1 MDEIILI
8 LILVLVLAVFIEI
21 AVFVIRM
28 LLTKKKVEEEATIDE
43 VIEGSN
49 KSKKDDFGRFH
60 GVLKRER
67 IHDFLGFDSV
77 DNGMIIRKDR
87 KEFVMVLLCNGV
99 NFDLRSERE
108 KLAIEE
114 GFLQFLNTLKMP
126 VQLYVQ
132 TRSLNFT
139 DIIKDYRDRA
149 QGFKNEIEEL
159 ADKMKK
165 ALATGQ
171 QENYRKFEYLY
182 NNKKR
187 LWEYAQDSLMYTE
200 KLNRNRNVLEQK
212 TFIVVSY
219 YMEELGQRAEKYT
232 QEEKESIIF
241 SELFT
246 RCNNISNALRGS
258 SVTSRVL
265 DSQELVELLF
275 NAFNR
280 DELENINLKN
290 YLENEADKLYT
301 TSQDVLNKRKRML
314 QEEINIQGIE
324 LATQSIT
331 QADKK
336 RKREIEELEKNKI
349 EKIKEKAK
357 VTLEQYKSSFDED
370 LYESAQDIIDETKL
384 DKDGKI
390 EKNKK

>member
-1 MDEIILI
+1 MSEIMMLLI
-8 LILVLVLAVFIEI
+8 LILVFAVFVEI

-28 LLTKKKVEEEATIDE
+28 LLKSKKTDDEATIDE
-43 VIEGSN
+43 VVDGNE
-49 KSKKDDFGRFH
+49 KAKREDFGRFH
-60 GVLKRER
+60 GVLRRER
-67 IHDFLGFDSV
+67 VHDFLGFDSV

-87 KEFVMVLLCNGV
+87 KEFIMVLLCNGV

-114 GFLQFLNTLKMP
+114 GFLQFLNTLKNP

-139 DIIKDYRDRA
+139 DIIKDYKDRTEI
-149 QGFKNEIEEL
+149 FKKEIDDL
-159 ADKMKK
+159 AEKMKK
-165 ALATGQ
+165 ALATS
-171 QENYRKFEYLY
+171 QEEKYRKYEYLY
-182 NNKKR
+182 NNKRR
-187 LWEYAQDSLMYTE
+187 LWEYAQDTLMYTE
-200 KLNRNRNVLEQK
+200 RLNRNRNVLEQK
-212 TFIVVSY
+212 TYIIVSY
-219 YMEELGQRAEKYT
+219 YAEELGQRGENYT
-232 QEEKESIIF
+232 QEERESIIF

-246 RCNNISNALRGS
+246 RCNNISNALRS
-258 SVTSRVL
+258 SSISSRVL
-265 DSQELVELLF
+265 NSEELVELLF

-301 TSQDVLNKRKRML
+301 TSQDILNKRKKML

-331 QADKK
+331 KADKK
-336 RKREIEELEKNKI
+336 RKKEIEELEKNKN

-357 VTLEQYKSSFDED
+357 VTLEQYKSSFEEN
-370 LYESAQDIIDETKL
+370 LYKDAQNIIDETEI
-384 DKDGKI
+384 DENGKF
-390 EKNKK
+390 KN

>member
-1 MDEIILI
+1 MSEIMMLLI
-8 LILVLVLAVFIEI
+8 LILVFAVFVEI

-28 LLTKKKVEEEATIDE
+28 LLKSKKTDDEATIDE
-43 VIEGSN
+43 VVDGNE
-49 KSKKDDFGRFH
+49 KAKREDFGRFH
-60 GVLKRER
+60 GVLRRER
-67 IHDFLGFDSV
+67 VHDFLGFDSV
-77 DNGMIIRKDR
+77 DNGRIIRKDR
-87 KEFVMVLLCNGV
+87 KEFIMVLLCNGV

-114 GFLQFLNTLKMP
+114 GFLQFLNTLKNP

-139 DIIKDYRDRA
+139 DIIKDYKDRTEI
-149 QGFKNEIEEL
+149 FKREIDDL
-159 ADKMKK
+159 AEKMKK
-165 ALATGQ
+165 ALATS
-171 QENYRKFEYLY
+171 QEEKYRKYEYLY
-182 NNKKR
+182 NNKRR
-187 LWEYAQDSLMYTE
+187 LWEYAQDTLMYTE
-200 KLNRNRNVLEQK
+200 RLNRNRNVLEQK
-212 TFIVVSY
+212 TYIIVSY
-219 YMEELGQRAEKYT
+219 YAEELGQRGENYT
-232 QEEKESIIF
+232 QEERESIIF

-246 RCNNISNALRGS
+246 RCNNISNALRS
-258 SVTSRVL
+258 SSISSRVL
-265 DSQELVELLF
+265 NSEELVELLF

-331 QADKK
+331 KADKK
-336 RKREIEELEKNKI
+336 RKKEIEELEKNKN

-357 VTLEQYKSSFDED
+357 VTLEQYKSSFEEN
-370 LYESAQDIIDETKL
+370 LYKDAQNIIDETEI
-384 DKDGKI
+384 DENGKF
-390 EKNKK
+390 KN

>member
-1 MDEIILI
+1 MSEIMMLLI
-8 LILVLVLAVFIEI
+8 LILVFAVFIEI

-28 LLTKKKVEEEATIDE
+28 LLKSKKTDDEATIDE
-43 VIEGSN
+43 VVDGNE
-49 KSKKDDFGRFH
+49 KAKREDFGRFH
-60 GVLKRER
+60 GVLRRER
-67 IHDFLGFDSV
+67 VHDFLGFDSV

-87 KEFVMVLLCNGV
+87 KEFIMVLLCNGV

-114 GFLQFLNTLKMP
+114 GFLQFLNTLKNP

-139 DIIKDYRDRA
+139 DIIKDYKDRTEI
-149 QGFKNEIEEL
+149 FKKEIDDL
-159 ADKMKK
+159 AEKMKK
-165 ALATGQ
+165 ALATS
-171 QENYRKFEYLY
+171 QEEKYRKYEYLY
-182 NNKKR
+182 NNKRR
-187 LWEYAQDSLMYTE
+187 LWEYAQDTLMYTE
-200 KLNRNRNVLEQK
+200 RLNRNRNVLEQK
-212 TFIVVSY
+212 TYIIVSY
-219 YMEELGQRAEKYT
+219 YAEELGQRGENYT
-232 QEEKESIIF
+232 QEERESIIF

-246 RCNNISNALRGS
+246 RCNNISNALRS
-258 SVTSRVL
+258 SSISSRVL
-265 DSQELVELLF
+265 NSEELVELLF

-301 TSQDVLNKRKRML
+301 TSQDVLNKRKKML

-331 QADKK
+331 KADKK
-336 RKREIEELEKNKI
+336 RKKEIEELEKNKK

-357 VTLEQYKSSFDED
+357 VTLEQYKSSFEEN
-370 LYESAQDIIDETKL
+370 LYKDAQNIIDETEI
-384 DKDGKI
+384 DENGKF
-390 EKNKK
+390 KN

>member
-1 MDEIILI
+1 MSEIMMLLI
-8 LILVLVLAVFIEI
+8 LILVFAVFVEI

-28 LLTKKKVEEEATIDE
+28 LLKSKKTDDEATIDE
-43 VIEGSN
+43 VVDGNE
-49 KSKKDDFGRFH
+49 KAKREDFGRFH
-60 GVLKRER
+60 GVLRRER
-67 IHDFLGFDSV
+67 VHDFLGFDSV

-87 KEFVMVLLCNGV
+87 KEFIMVLLCNGV

-114 GFLQFLNTLKMP
+114 GFLQFLNTLKNP

-139 DIIKDYRDRA
+139 DIIKDYKDRTEI
-149 QGFKNEIEEL
+149 FKKEIDDL
-159 ADKMKK
+159 AEKMKK
-165 ALATGQ
+165 ALATS
-171 QENYRKFEYLY
+171 QEEKYRKYEYLY
-182 NNKKR
+182 NNKRR
-187 LWEYAQDSLMYTE
+187 LWEYAQDTLMYTE
-200 KLNRNRNVLEQK
+200 RLNRNRNVLEQK
-212 TFIVVSY
+212 TYIIVSY
-219 YMEELGQRAEKYT
+219 YEEELGQRGENYT
-232 QEEKESIIF
+232 QEERESIIF

-246 RCNNISNALRGS
+246 RCNNISNALRS
-258 SVTSRVL
+258 SSISSRVL
-265 DSQELVELLF
+265 NSEELVELLF

-331 QADKK
+331 KADKK
-336 RKREIEELEKNKI
+336 RKKEIEELEKNKN

-357 VTLEQYKSSFDED
+357 VTLEQYKSSFEEN
-370 LYESAQDIIDETKL
+370 LYKDAQNIIDETEI
-384 DKDGKI
+384 DENGKF
-390 EKNKK
+390 KN

>member
-1 MDEIILI
+1 MSEIMMLLI
-8 LILVLVLAVFIEI
+8 LILVFAVFVEI

-28 LLTKKKVEEEATIDE
+28 LLKSKKTDDEATIDE
-43 VIEGSN
+43 VVDGNE
-49 KSKKDDFGRFH
+49 KAKREDFGRFH
-60 GVLKRER
+60 GVLRRER
-67 IHDFLGFDSV
+67 VHDFLGFDSV

-87 KEFVMVLLCNGV
+87 KEFIMVLLCNGV

-114 GFLQFLNTLKMP
+114 GFLQFLNTLKNP

-139 DIIKDYRDRA
+139 DIIKDYKDRTEI
-149 QGFKNEIEEL
+149 FKKEIDDL
-159 ADKMKK
+159 AEKMKK
-165 ALATGQ
+165 ALATS
-171 QENYRKFEYLY
+171 QEEKYRKYEYLY
-182 NNKKR
+182 NNKRR
-187 LWEYAQDSLMYTE
+187 LWEYAQDTLMYTE
-200 KLNRNRNVLEQK
+200 RLNRNRNVLEQK
-212 TFIVVSY
+212 TYIIVSY
-219 YMEELGQRAEKYT
+219 YAEELGQRGENYT
-232 QEEKESIIF
+232 QEERESIIF

-258 SVTSRVL
+258 SISSRVL
-265 DSQELVELLF
+265 NSEELVELLF

-301 TSQDVLNKRKRML
+301 TSQDVLNKRKKML

-331 QADKK
+331 KADKK
-336 RKREIEELEKNKI
+336 RKKEIEELEKNKN

-357 VTLEQYKSSFDED
+357 VTLEQYKSSFEEN
-370 LYESAQDIIDETKL
+370 LYKDAQNIIDETEI
-384 DKDGKI
+384 DENGKF
-390 EKNKK
+390 KN

>member
-1 MDEIILI
+1 MSEIMMLLI
-8 LILVLVLAVFIEI
+8 LILVFAVFVEI

-28 LLTKKKVEEEATIDE
+28 LLKSKKTDDEATIDE
-43 VIEGSN
+43 VVDGNE
-49 KSKKDDFGRFH
+49 KAKREDFGRFH
-60 GVLKRER
+60 GVLRRER
-67 IHDFLGFDSV
+67 VHDFLEFDSV

-87 KEFVMVLLCNGV
+87 KEFIMVLLCNGV

-114 GFLQFLNTLKMP
+114 GFLQFLNTLKNP

-139 DIIKDYRDRA
+139 DIIKDYKDRTEI
-149 QGFKNEIEEL
+149 FKKEIDDL
-159 ADKMKK
+159 AEKMKK
-165 ALATGQ
+165 ALATS
-171 QENYRKFEYLY
+171 QEEKYRKYEYLY
-182 NNKKR
+182 NNKRR
-187 LWEYAQDSLMYTE
+187 LWEYAQDTLMYTE
-200 KLNRNRNVLEQK
+200 RLNRNRNVLEQK
-212 TFIVVSY
+212 TYIIVSY
-219 YMEELGQRAEKYT
+219 YAEELGQRGENYT
-232 QEEKESIIF
+232 QEERESIIF

-246 RCNNISNALRGS
+246 RCNNISNALRS
-258 SVTSRVL
+258 SSISSRVL
-265 DSQELVELLF
+265 NSEELVELLF

-301 TSQDVLNKRKRML
+301 TSQDVLNKRKKML

-331 QADKK
+331 KADKK
-336 RKREIEELEKNKI
+336 RKKEIEELEKNKN

-357 VTLEQYKSSFDED
+357 VTLEQYKSSFEEN
-370 LYESAQDIIDETKL
+370 LYKDAQNIIDETEI
-384 DKDGKI
+384 DENGKF
-390 EKNKK
+390 KN

>member
-1 MDEIILI
+1 MSEIMMLLI
-8 LILVLVLAVFIEI
+8 LILVFAVFVEI

-28 LLTKKKVEEEATIDE
+28 LLKSKKTDDEATIDE
-43 VIEGSN
+43 VVDGNE
-49 KSKKDDFGRFH
+49 KAKREDFGRFH
-60 GVLKRER
+60 GVLRRER
-67 IHDFLGFDSV
+67 VHDFLGFDSV

-87 KEFVMVLLCNGV
+87 KEFIMVLLCNGE

-114 GFLQFLNTLKMP
+114 GFLQFLNTLKNP

-139 DIIKDYRDRA
+139 DIIKDYKDRTEI
-149 QGFKNEIEEL
+149 FKKEIDDL
-159 ADKMKK
+159 AEKMKK
-165 ALATGQ
+165 ALATS
-171 QENYRKFEYLY
+171 QEEKYRKYEYLY
-182 NNKKR
+182 NNKRR
-187 LWEYAQDSLMYTE
+187 LWEYAQDTLMYTE
-200 KLNRNRNVLEQK
+200 RLNRNRNVLEQK
-212 TFIVVSY
+212 TYIIVSY
-219 YMEELGQRAEKYT
+219 YAEELGQRGENYT
-232 QEEKESIIF
+232 QEERESIIF

-246 RCNNISNALRGS
+246 RCNNISNALRS
-258 SVTSRVL
+258 SSISSRVL
-265 DSQELVELLF
+265 NSEELVELLF

-301 TSQDVLNKRKRML
+301 TSQDVLNKRKKML

-331 QADKK
+331 KADKK
-336 RKREIEELEKNKI
+336 RKKEIEELEKNKN

-357 VTLEQYKSSFDED
+357 VTLEQYKSSFEEN
-370 LYESAQDIIDETKL
+370 LYKDAQNIIDETEI
-384 DKDGKI
+384 DENGKF
-390 EKNKK
+390 KN

>member
-1 MDEIILI
+1 MMLLI
-8 LILVLVLAVFIEI
+8 LILVF

-28 LLTKKKVEEEATIDE
+28 LLKSKKTDDEATIDE
-43 VIEGSN
+43 VVEGN
-49 KSKKDDFGRFH
+49 EKAKREDFGRFH
-60 GVLKRER
+60 GVLRRER
-67 IHDFLGFDSV
+67 VHDFLGFDSV

-87 KEFVMVLLCNGV
+87 KEFIMVLLCNGV

-114 GFLQFLNTLKMP
+114 GFLQFLNTLKNP

-139 DIIKDYRDRA
+139 DIIKDYKDRTEI
-149 QGFKNEIEEL
+149 FKKEIDDL
-159 ADKMKK
+159 AEKMKK
-165 ALATGQ
+165 ALATS
-171 QENYRKFEYLY
+171 QEEKYRKYEYLY
-182 NNKKR
+182 NNKRR
-187 LWEYAQDSLMYTE
+187 LWEYAQDTLMYTE
-200 KLNRNRNVLEQK
+200 RLNRNRNVLEQK
-212 TFIVVSY
+212 TYIIVSY
-219 YMEELGQRAEKYT
+219 YAEELGQRGENYT
-232 QEEKESIIF
+232 QEERESIIF

-246 RCNNISNALRGS
+246 RCNNISNALRS
-258 SVTSRVL
+258 SSISSRVL
-265 DSQELVELLF
+265 NSEELVELLF

-331 QADKK
+331 KADKK
-336 RKREIEELEKNKI
+336 RKKEIEELEKNKN

-357 VTLEQYKSSFDED
+357 VTLEQYKSSFEEN
-370 LYESAQDIIDETKL
+370 LYKDAQNIIDETEI
-384 DKDGKI
+384 DENGKF
-390 EKNKK
+390 KN

>member
-1 MDEIILI
+1 MSEIMMLLI
-8 LILVLVLAVFIEI
+8 LILVFAVFVEI

-28 LLTKKKVEEEATIDE
+28 LLKSKKTDDEATIDE
-43 VIEGSN
+43 VVDGNE
-49 KSKKDDFGRFH
+49 KAKREDFGRFH
-60 GVLKRER
+60 GVLRRER
-67 IHDFLGFDSV
+67 VHDFLGFDSV

-87 KEFVMVLLCNGV
+87 KEFIMVLLCNGV

-114 GFLQFLNTLKMP
+114 GFLQFLNTLKNP

-139 DIIKDYRDRA
+139 DIIKDYKDRTEI
-149 QGFKNEIEEL
+149 FKREIDDL
-159 ADKMKK
+159 AEKMKK
-165 ALATGQ
+165 ALATS
-171 QENYRKFEYLY
+171 QEEKYRKYEYLY
-182 NNKKR
+182 NNKRR
-187 LWEYAQDSLMYTE
+187 LWEYAQDTLMYTE
-200 KLNRNRNVLEQK
+200 RLNRNRNVLEQK
-212 TFIVVSY
+212 TYIIVSY
-219 YMEELGQRAEKYT
+219 YAEELGQRGENYT
-232 QEEKESIIF
+232 QEERESIIF

-246 RCNNISNALRGS
+246 RCNNISNALRS
-258 SVTSRVL
+258 SSISSRVL
-265 DSQELVELLF
+265 NSEELVELLF

-301 TSQDVLNKRKRML
+301 TSQDVLNKRKKML

-331 QADKK
+331 KADKK
-336 RKREIEELEKNKI
+336 RKKEIEELEKNKN

-357 VTLEQYKSSFDED
+357 VTLEQYKSSFEEN
-370 LYESAQDIIDETKL
+370 LYKDAQNIIDETEI
-384 DKDGKI
+384 DENGKF
-390 EKNKK
+390 KN

>member
-1 MDEIILI
+1 MSEIMMLLI
-8 LILVLVLAVFIEI
+8 LILVFAVFVEI

-28 LLTKKKVEEEATIDE
+28 LLKSKKTDDEVTIDE
-43 VIEGSN
+43 VVDGNE
-49 KSKKDDFGRFH
+49 KAKREDFGRFH
-60 GVLKRER
+60 GVLRRER
-67 IHDFLGFDSV
+67 VHDFLGFDSV

-87 KEFVMVLLCNGV
+87 KEFIMVLLCNGV

-114 GFLQFLNTLKMP
+114 GFLQFLNTLKNP

-139 DIIKDYRDRA
+139 DIIKDYKDRTEI
-149 QGFKNEIEEL
+149 FKKEIDDL
-159 ADKMKK
+159 AEKMKK
-165 ALATGQ
+165 ALATS
-171 QENYRKFEYLY
+171 QEEKYRKYEYLY
-182 NNKKR
+182 NNKRR
-187 LWEYAQDSLMYTE
+187 LWEYAQDTLMYTE
-200 KLNRNRNVLEQK
+200 RLNRNRNVLEQK
-212 TFIVVSY
+212 TYIIVSY
-219 YMEELGQRAEKYT
+219 YAEELGQRGENYT
-232 QEEKESIIF
+232 QEERESIIF

-246 RCNNISNALRGS
+246 RCNNISNALRS
-258 SVTSRVL
+258 SSISSRVL
-265 DSQELVELLF
+265 NSEELVELLF

-301 TSQDVLNKRKRML
+301 TSQDVLNKRKKML

-331 QADKK
+331 KADKK
-336 RKREIEELEKNKI
+336 RKKEIEELEKNKN

-357 VTLEQYKSSFDED
+357 VTLEQYKSSFEEN
-370 LYESAQDIIDETKL
+370 LYKDAQNIIDETEI
-384 DKDGKI
+384 DENGKF
-390 EKNKK
+390 KN

>member
-1 MDEIILI
+1 MSEIMMLLI
-8 LILVLVLAVFIEI
+8 LILVF

-28 LLTKKKVEEEATIDE
+28 LLKSKKTDDEATIDE
-43 VIEGSN
+43 VVEGN
-49 KSKKDDFGRFH
+49 EKAKREDFGRFH
-60 GVLKRER
+60 GVLRRER
-67 IHDFLGFDSV
+67 VHDFLGFDSV

-87 KEFVMVLLCNGV
+87 KEFIMVLLCNGV

-114 GFLQFLNTLKMP
+114 GFLQFLNTLKNP

-139 DIIKDYRDRA
+139 DIIKDYKDRTEI
-149 QGFKNEIEEL
+149 FKKEIDDL
-159 ADKMKK
+159 AEKMKK
-165 ALATGQ
+165 ALATS
-171 QENYRKFEYLY
+171 QEEKYRKYEYLY
-182 NNKKR
+182 NNKRR
-187 LWEYAQDSLMYTE
+187 LWEYAQDTLMYTE
-200 KLNRNRNVLEQK
+200 RLNRNRNVLEQK
-212 TFIVVSY
+212 TYIIVSY
-219 YMEELGQRAEKYT
+219 YAEELGQRGENYT
-232 QEEKESIIF
+232 QEERESIIF

-246 RCNNISNALRGS
+246 RCNNISNALRS
-258 SVTSRVL
+258 SSISSRVL
-265 DSQELVELLF
+265 NSEELVELLF

-331 QADKK
+331 KADKK
-336 RKREIEELEKNKI
+336 RKKEIEELEKNKN

-357 VTLEQYKSSFDED
+357 VTLEQYKSSFEEN
-370 LYESAQDIIDETKL
+370 LYKDAQNIIDETEI
-384 DKDGKI
+384 DENGKF
-390 EKNKK
+390 KN

>member
-1 MDEIILI
+1 MSEIMMLLI
-8 LILVLVLAVFIEI
+8 LILVFAVFVEI

-28 LLTKKKVEEEATIDE
+28 LLKSKKTDDEATIDE
-43 VIEGSN
+43 VVDGNE
-49 KSKKDDFGRFH
+49 KAKREDFGRFH
-60 GVLKRER
+60 GVLRRER
-67 IHDFLGFDSV
+67 VHDFLGFDSV

-87 KEFVMVLLCNGV
+87 KEFIMVLLCNGV

-114 GFLQFLNTLKMP
+114 GFLQFLNTLKNP

-139 DIIKDYRDRA
+139 DIIKDYKDRTEI
-149 QGFKNEIEEL
+149 FKKEIDDL
-159 ADKMKK
+159 AEKMKK
-165 ALATGQ
+165 ALATS
-171 QENYRKFEYLY
+171 QEEKYRKYEYLY
-182 NNKKR
+182 NNKRR
-187 LWEYAQDSLMYTE
+187 LWEYAQDTLMYTE
-200 KLNRNRNVLEQK
+200 RLNRNRNVLEQK
-212 TFIVVSY
+212 TYIIVSY
-219 YMEELGQRAEKYT
+219 YAEELGQRGENYT
-232 QEEKESIIF
+232 QEERESIIF

-246 RCNNISNALRGS
+246 RCNNISNALRS
-258 SVTSRVL
+258 SSISSRVL
-265 DSQELVELLF
+265 NSEELVELLF

-301 TSQDVLNKRKRML
+301 TSQDVLNKRKKML

-331 QADKK
+331 KADKK
-336 RKREIEELEKNKI
+336 RKKEIEELEKNKK

-357 VTLEQYKSSFDED
+357 VTLEQYKSSFEEN
-370 LYESAQDIIDETKL
+370 LYKDAQNIIDETEI
-384 DKDGKI
+384 DENGKF
-390 EKNKK
+390 KN

>member
-1 MDEIILI
+1 MSEIMMLLI
-8 LILVLVLAVFIEI
+8 LILVFAVFVEI

-28 LLTKKKVEEEATIDE
+28 LLKSKKTDDEATIDE
-43 VIEGSN
+43 VVDGNE
-49 KSKKDDFGRFH
+49 KAKREDFGRFH
-60 GVLKRER
+60 GVLRRER
-67 IHDFLGFDSV
+67 VHDFLGFDSV

-87 KEFVMVLLCNGV
+87 KEFIMVLLCNGV

-114 GFLQFLNTLKMP
+114 GFLQFLNTLKNP

-139 DIIKDYRDRA
+139 DIIKDYKDRTEI
-149 QGFKNEIEEL
+149 FKKEIDDL
-159 ADKMKK
+159 AEKMKK
-165 ALATGQ
+165 ALATS
-171 QENYRKFEYLY
+171 QEEKYRKYEYLY
-182 NNKKR
+182 NNKRR
-187 LWEYAQDSLMYTE
+187 LWEYAQDTLMYTE
-200 KLNRNRNVLEQK
+200 RLNRNRNVLEQK
-212 TFIVVSY
+212 TYIIVSY
-219 YMEELGQRAEKYT
+219 YAEELGQRGENYT
-232 QEEKESIIF
+232 QEERESIIF

-246 RCNNISNALRGS
+246 RCNNISNALRS
-258 SVTSRVL
+258 SSISSRVL
-265 DSQELVELLF
+265 NSEELVELLF

-301 TSQDVLNKRKRML
+301 TSQDVLNKRKKML

-331 QADKK
+331 KADKK
-336 RKREIEELEKNKI
+336 RKKEIEELEKNKN

-357 VTLEQYKSSFDED
+357 VTLEQYKSSFEEN
-370 LYESAQDIIDETKL
+370 LYKDAQNIIDETEI
-384 DKDGKI
+384 DENGKF
-390 EKNKK
+390 KN

>member
-1 MDEIILI
+1 MSEIMMLLI
-8 LILVLVLAVFIEI
+8 LILVFAVFVEI

-28 LLTKKKVEEEATIDE
+28 LLKSKKTDDEATIDE
-43 VIEGSN
+43 VVDGNE
-49 KSKKDDFGRFH
+49 KAKREDFCIFH
-60 GVLKRER
+60 GVLRRER
-67 IHDFLGFDSV
+67 VHDFLGFDSV

-87 KEFVMVLLCNGV
+87 KEFIMVLLCNGV

-114 GFLQFLNTLKMP
+114 GFLQFLNTLKNP

-139 DIIKDYRDRA
+139 DIIKDYKDRTEI
-149 QGFKNEIEEL
+149 FKREIDDL
-159 ADKMKK
+159 AEKMKK
-165 ALATGQ
+165 ALATS
-171 QENYRKFEYLY
+171 QEEKYRKYEYLY
-182 NNKKR
+182 NNKRR
-187 LWEYAQDSLMYTE
+187 LWEYAQDTLMYTE
-200 KLNRNRNVLEQK
+200 RLNRNRNVLEQK
-212 TFIVVSY
+212 TYIIVSY
-219 YMEELGQRAEKYT
+219 YAEELGQRGENYT
-232 QEEKESIIF
+232 QEERESIIF

-246 RCNNISNALRGS
+246 RCNNISNALRS
-258 SVTSRVL
+258 SSISSRVL
-265 DSQELVELLF
+265 NSEELVELLF

-331 QADKK
+331 KADKK
-336 RKREIEELEKNKI
+336 RKKEIEELEKNKN

-357 VTLEQYKSSFDED
+357 VTLEQYKSSFEEN
-370 LYESAQDIIDETKL
+370 LYKDAQNIIDETEI
-384 DKDGKI
+384 DENGKF
-390 EKNKK
+390 KN